1 MINSCANNFEENRLT
16 LASQHVEVY
25 PMIKTNVYSQFMWDV
40 VNSSDKR
47 SDSGFQASNGLAKIK
62 VRYDKHEFI
71 AGKGVNL
78 IRVYRLFDTFDT
90 FAGSCTYKENAEG
103 YRYGFGGMEKDDE
116 MKGNGNSY
124 DFGARMHDPR
134 VGRFL
139 SLDPLEMKIP
149 HASPYIYCLN
159 NPVLLID
166 PDRKFPI
173 PAHKKIIERAWLKT
187 NLSRGFQDM
196 FIEAVKLGAG
206 FTADITNFNNSKVH
220 FDGLQNHAE
229 VQERWKELNK
239 SITDRVSKI
248 GSGNKT
254 FGGYDAEML
263 GLDLHTVA
271 DFYAHSNY
279 VELYIEYYQSKNNGA
294 MPSSVPIYDDG
305 LKIPEFKALMDRT
318 TFDENGKFQGLRT
331 GDFDLFNNEFI
342 YPNRDFGPNSHQ
354 QMNKDDTS
362 TPLGALAE
370 SVAIKHTATILL
382 KLEDK

>member
-1 MINSCANNFEENRLT
+1 MLNENPEQIISLSLGNKLYEMSNHLGNVLTVIN
-16 LASQHVEVY
+16 
-25 PMIKTNVYSQFMWDV
+25 D
-40 VNSSDKR
+40 
-47 SDSGFQASNGLAKIK
+47 IK
-62 VRYDKHEFI
+62 VPQSANTIDVDGYLATVVSTADYSPF
-71 AGKGVNL
+71 GVQL
-78 IRVYRLFDTFDT
+78 DERTV
-90 FAGSCTYKENAEG
+90 SAES
-103 YRYGFGGMEKDDE
+103 YRYGFNGMEKDDE

-159 NPVLLID
+159 NPDLLID
-166 PDRKFPI
+166 PDGKFPI